1 MLIREYIFAKS
12 SPVHWIRG
20 FFRIRFYLFLFSGT
34 PILHVITVKFS
45 NFHCLRKNDYES
57 FISINVK
64 NMVGKKCLLWLLS
77 RRLHQM
83 NRYRKHPLHLL
94 PHEEESMVVLT
105 ESRKQQNNVTALR
118 LRHQRAIVTTL
129 LQFITWVT

>member
-64 NMVGKKCLLWLLS
+64 NMVGKK
-77 RRLHQM
+77 M
-83 NRYRKHPLHLL
+83 
-94 PHEEESMVVLT
+94 LT
-105 ESRKQQNNVTALR
+105 LTPFTSSSSNEPISKASAAFTSPRGGINGGTN
-118 LRHQRAIVTTL
+118 
-129 LQFITWVT
+129 